1 MLCSVRNLQN
11 PTQVVWYQWWAAVAR
26 CDGGLHLAAAKLA
39 TPSHHL
45 LTGHFVDSLKEMG
58 LAQDMID
65 EAAGVLIG
73 VRPLFD
79 PERYKGKIDVEK
91 IEKSA
96 SGPQTPKAAEGQET
110 PPCCS
115 MM

>member
-1 MLCSVRNLQN
+1 MACWWL
-11 PTQVVWYQWWAAVAR
+11 VWLPPCCCQT
-26 CDGGLHLAAAKLA
+26 CNSLPPLAA
-39 TPSHHL
+39 
-45 LTGHFVDSLKEMG
+45 GHFVDSLKEMG

-96 SGPQTPKAAEGQET
+96 SGPQTAKSAEGQET